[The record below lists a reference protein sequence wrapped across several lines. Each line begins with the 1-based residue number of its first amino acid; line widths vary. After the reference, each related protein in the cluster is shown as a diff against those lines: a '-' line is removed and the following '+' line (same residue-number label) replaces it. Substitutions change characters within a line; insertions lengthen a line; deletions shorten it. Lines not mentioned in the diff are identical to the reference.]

1 MDIFR
6 DAWVFLEGTPVMGTK
21 DFHYCPGVLGGDTCD
36 GYKRV
41 FINARVFL
49 EGALTIEPIVEEQDE
64 QQQQNMLDAEL
75 VLIIE
80 QVKIAISYFR
90 IALENTQPYVIYKV
104 CMEILRQY
112 SFYNSFI
119 VTARLTLRA
128 CFYELLT
135 LDPDH
140 PFTLPAPKK
149 EIISF
154 FNELGC
160 SKTIRTMSALRT
172 NDMYKPWRTLLRM
185 INKCLTRKAIAYD
198 CTRLHM
204 L

>member
-1 MDIFR
+1 MR
-6 DAWVFLEGTPVMGTK
+6 KVNELRTVKEK
-21 DFHYCPGVLGGDTCD
+21 
-36 GYKRV
+36 
-41 FINARVFL
+41 
-49 EGALTIEPIVEEQDE
+49 EPIVEEQDE

-75 VLIIE
+75 VPIIE

-119 VTARLTLRA
+119 VTADAPEIYMHQFRYTVAYDLTAQAHPFMIDNQVFEVNVDLLRDA
-128 CFYELLT
+128 LRIT
-135 LDPDH
+135 PIDPDH

-198 CTRLHM
+198 CPRLHM